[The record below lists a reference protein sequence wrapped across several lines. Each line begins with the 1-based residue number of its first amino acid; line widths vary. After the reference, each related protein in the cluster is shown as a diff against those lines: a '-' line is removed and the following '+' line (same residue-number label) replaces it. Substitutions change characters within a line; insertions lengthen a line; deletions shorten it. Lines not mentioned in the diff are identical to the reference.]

1 MQIIATETRAPRAAA
16 QQVAAMPEA
25 MAGVVASIGD
35 AGFSQQA
42 LAQLNRWMPLCWW
55 SIYRLFHDAPPTIHA
70 NGSFGVDDGTAH
82 CWQVYRQQ
90 LYRQDQTFQ
99 AARERL
105 GGGQAPLLVHWD
117 AREIPAEHR
126 AQIYDRHGLRERL
139 SIVSA
144 DGGDALLAINLYRH
158 RSQAAFADDEIDAV
172 AATARLLLACVQR
185 HLATARP
192 DVMQALTPREREVCE
207 RMLKG
212 WTYDGIAADLGLSAA
227 TVKTYRDRAFD
238 RLGIHH
244 RNELF
249 ALVAGGLAA

>member
-1 MQIIATETRAPRAAA
+1 MQIIPTGAAA
-16 QQVAAMPEA
+16 GARGTAWAPDA
-25 MAGVVASIGD
+25 MAGVVATIGGP
-35 AGFSQQA
+35 AFAQSA
-42 LAQLNRWMPLCWW
+42 LAQLNRWMPMCWW
-55 SIYRLFHDAPPTIHA
+55 SIYRLFDDAPPTIHA
-70 NGSFGVDDGTAH
+70 NGSFGMDDGNLQS
-82 CWQVYRQQ
+82 WQVYRQS
-90 LYRQDQTFQ
+90 LYRQDETFH
-99 AARERL
+99 AARQRL
-105 GGGQAPLLVHWD
+105 AGSREPLLMHWH
-117 AREIPAEHR
+117 ASEIPATHR

-144 DGGDALLAINLYRH
+144 EEGDALLAVNLYRH
-158 RSQAAFADDEIDAV
+158 REQAAFSDDEIDAV
-172 AATARLLLACVQR
+172 AGNARLLLACVHR

-227 TVKTYRDRAFD
+227 TIKTYRDRAFD

-249 ALVAGGLAA
+249 ALVAGGLG